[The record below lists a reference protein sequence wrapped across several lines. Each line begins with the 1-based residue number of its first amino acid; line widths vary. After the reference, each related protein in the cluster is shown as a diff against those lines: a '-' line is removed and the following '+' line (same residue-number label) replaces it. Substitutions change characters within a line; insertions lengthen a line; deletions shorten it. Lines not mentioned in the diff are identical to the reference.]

1 MYRRLALLSVVTAL
15 AFTFATRADAL
26 PLSGV
31 TSLSSNED
39 HSCVRLS
46 NGQAGCWG
54 TGGDGE
60 IGDGSMDSVADVRTV
75 RGPVGTAPLGGI
87 AQMATGWYHSCALLR
102 SGEVRCWGYADDGQ
116 LGDGSTDPDY
126 RPRARVVKNRQGTG
140 PLTGATQITAGER
153 HTCVVIQ
160 SGQARCW
167 GQNYYGELG
176 TGAALPGALSPLA
189 RVVRNPAN
197 TAPLTGV
204 AQVDGGKNFT
214 CARLTNGQVRCW
226 GENGDGQLGDGSTD
240 DSSLPVV
247 VRYQNGN
254 PLTGVTQLSAGQQHV
269 CVRLGSGQARCWG
282 AGGSGRLGN
291 GTATPYPNPHVVTSS
306 NGGPPLTGVSQID
319 AGGEHSCARMA
330 SGQARCWGDSFHGQ
344 LGWNDQ
350 VDSYNPVTVVNAAGS
365 APLQGVRQIRTG
377 YWYSCAVLQNGQVRC
392 WGRDQNGE
400 LGNGPGQDDSLTP
413 DVVVR

>member
-1 MYRRLALLSVVTAL
+1 MHRRLALFTVITAL
-15 AFTFATRADAL
+15 VLSFATRVDAV
-26 PLSGV
+26 PLGGV
-31 TSLSSNED
+31 TSLSSGED

-46 NGQAGCWG
+46 SGQARCWG

-60 IGDGSMDSVADVRTV
+60 LGDGSMDSAAGVRTV
-75 RGPVGTAPLGGI
+75 RGPVGTAPLGNVS
-87 AQMATGWYHSCALLR
+87 QMATGWYHSCALLR
-102 SGEVRCWGYADDGQ
+102 SGEARCWGYADDGQ
-116 LGDGSTDPDY
+116 IGDGTTGPDY
-126 RPRARVVKNRQGTG
+126 RPRARIVKNRQGTG

-176 TGAALPGALSPLA
+176 TGAALPGNPSPLA

-197 TAPLTGV
+197 TAPLSGV

-226 GENGDGQLGDGSTD
+226 GENDDGQLGDGSTD

-247 VRYQNGN
+247 VRYLNGN

-291 GTATPYPNPHVVTSS
+291 GTATPYPNPHVVTAS

-319 AGGEHSCARMA
+319 AGGDHSCARMTN
-330 SGQARCWGDSFHGQ
+330 GQARCWGESSDGQ

-350 VDSYNPVTVVNAAGS
+350 VDSYNPVTVVNASGS
-365 APLQGVRQIRTG
+365 APLRGVRQIRTG
-377 YWYSCAVLQNGQVRC
+377 NFYSCATLQNGQVRC
-392 WGRDQNGE
+392 WGSDQNGQ

-413 DVVVR
+413 DVVVL